1 MRTITRG
8 IIATIT
14 AATALAAGASSASA
28 DQGLGFNPRGVE
40 WPAAH
45 GALPAQAPYATFA
58 NQQDTVRC
66 GVYNVQGQDFVHCL
80 SLVDTMPGHM
90 CAGQG
95 KANAMNLGKWDA
107 WDCADTNAF
116 AGAPKMGNL
125 QLRRYGSTFVASDTR
140 GNFFIGDRGLSRVI
154 HVGEINDIY
163 ADHGRVI
170 AFNARLRG
178 SSIPAGSSI

>member
-8 IIATIT
+8 ALAAL
-14 AATALAAGASSASA
+14 AATAALAAGTTIASA
-28 DQGLGFNPRGVE
+28 NEGFNPRGVE

-58 NQQDTVRC
+58 NNQDTVRC
-66 GVYNVQGQDFVHCL
+66 GVYNVDGQDFVHCI

-95 KANAMNLGKWDA
+95 KANAMNLGKGDA
-107 WDCADTNAF
+107 WDCADRNAF

-125 QLRRYGSTFVASDTR
+125 QLHRYGTTFVASDTK
-140 GNFFIGDRGLSRVI
+140 GNFFIGDWGLSRI
-154 HVGEINDIY
+154 IRVGEINDIY
-163 ADHGRVI
+163 ADRGRII
-170 AFNARLRG
+170 AFNSKLRG
-178 SSIPAGSSI
+178 SSIPAMSSI

>member
-1 MRTITRG
+1 MRTLLRG
-8 IIATIT
+8 VIAAFTAT
-14 AATALAAGASSASA
+14 AALSAGATSASA
-28 DQGLGFNPRGVE
+28 NEGFNPRGVE
-40 WPAAH
+40 LPAAH
-45 GALPAQAPYATFA
+45 GALPAQPPYATFA

-66 GVYNVQGQDFVHCL
+66 GVYAIDGQDFIHCL

-125 QLRRYGSTFVASDTR
+125 QLRRYGTTFVASDTK
-140 GNFFIGDRGLSRVI
+140 GNFFIGDRELSRI
-154 HVGEINDIY
+154 IRVGEINDIY
-163 ADHGRVI
+163 ADRGRII
-170 AFNARLRG
+170 AFNSKLRG
-178 SSIPAGSSI
+178 SSIPAMSSI

>member
-1 MRTITRG
+1 MHTITRG
-8 IIATIT
+8 ILATL
-14 AATALAAGASSASA
+14 AATAALAAGTSTASASE
-28 DQGLGFNPRGVE
+28 GFNPRNVE

-66 GVYNVQGQDFVHCL
+66 GAYNIDGQDFIHCI
-80 SLVDTMPGHM
+80 SLIDTMPGHM

-125 QLRRYGSTFVASDTR
+125 QLRRLGTTFVASDTK
-140 GNFFIGDRGLSRVI
+140 GNFFIGDRGLSRI
-154 HVGEINDIY
+154 IRVGEINDIY
-163 ADHGRVI
+163 ADRGRVI
-170 AFNARLRG
+170 AFNSRLRG
-178 SSIPAGSSI
+178 SSIPAMSSI